1 MRDAYQQTIID
12 ILENTKNVKVIDQN
26 DISECLAKTNLVVT
40 DFSSIIFDLMYR
52 EKPFVIY
59 VPDSNDPNITD
70 IYTDDYIQLI
80 DRMNNGTFKT
90 ENKCESVEETV
101 EKLFTILKRNSQ

>member
-1 MRDAYQQTIID
+1 
-12 ILENTKNVKVIDQN
+12 
-26 DISECLAKTNLVVT
+26 
-40 DFSSIIFDLMYR
+40 MYR

-101 EKLFTILKRNSQ
+101 EKIIYYIKKKFAIDDKLRRYFKYFNFIKGNNIDKFIKYLVSLE